1 MPGITSQVAT
11 NDFLNLLTVQLKN
24 QDPIEPVNQEDFI
37 AQLAQFSQLEQT
49 EALNSNF
56 EQLLETTQLT
66 QGMNLVGKQ
75 ASYTDAVTGEKK
87 TGLVEELIAN
97 SGPANLLI
105 NGERVGLNLISGV
118 TI

>member
-1 MPGITSQVAT
+1 MPGITSQLAT
-11 NDFLNLLTVQLKN
+11 NDFLTLLTVQLKN

-49 EALNSNF
+49 EALNTNF

-75 ASYTDAVTGEKK
+75 ASYTDALTGEKK
-87 TGLVEELIAN
+87 SWIVEELIAN
-97 SGPANLLI
+97 QGPANLLI

>member
-24 QDPIEPVNQEDFI
+24 QDPIEPVKQENFI

-49 EALNSNF
+49 ESMNSNF
-56 EQLLETTQLT
+56 AELLETTQLM

-75 ASYTDAVTGEKK
+75 ASYTDAATGERK
-87 TGLVEELIAN
+87 TGLVEELVAN
-97 SGPANLLI
+97 SGPANVLI

-118 TI
+118 KI

>member
-24 QDPIEPVNQEDFI
+24 QDPMEPVNQEDFI

-56 EQLLETTQLT
+56 E
-66 QGMNLVGKQ
+66 
-75 ASYTDAVTGEKK
+75 
-87 TGLVEELIAN
+87 
-97 SGPANLLI
+97 
-105 NGERVGLNLISGV
+105 
-118 TI
+118 